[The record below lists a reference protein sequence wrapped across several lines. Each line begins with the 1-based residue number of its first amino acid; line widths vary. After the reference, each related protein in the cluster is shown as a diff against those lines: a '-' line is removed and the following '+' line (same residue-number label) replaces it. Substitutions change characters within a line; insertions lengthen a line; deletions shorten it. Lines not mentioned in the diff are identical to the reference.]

1 MIWVISDTHLTRS
14 HILPE
19 SFVHKVGRE
28 DIILH
33 LGDMVSFEVME
44 YLQTLCQVEAVRGN
58 CDMPDVRR
66 GLPLKKIIELGGKK
80 FGLIHGQGG
89 QSQTLQM
96 VKEEFAGKVDVAL
109 FGHTHIPY
117 LKRDNG
123 TLYFNP
129 GSLRD
134 GREGTNSF
142 GILNLD
148 DEPRGEII
156 EIPNH

>member
-1 MIWVISDTHLTRS
+1 VIWVISDTHLTRS

-19 SFVHKVGRE
+19 TFIHKVGRE
-28 DIILH
+28 DIIFH

-44 YLQTLCQVEAVRGN
+44 YFHSLCQVEAVRGN

-66 GLPLKKIIELGGKK
+66 GLSVKKVIELGGLKI
-80 FGLIHGQGG
+80 GLIHGQGG
-89 QSQTLQM
+89 QLQTLQM

-117 LKRDNG
+117 LHRENG

-134 GREGTNSF
+134 GRNGINSY
-142 GILNLD
+142 GILNLN
-148 DEPRGEII
+148 DEPYGEII
-156 EIPNH
+156 EI